1 MMFKKLVLFRIH
13 ALLLFVFIVNLTP
26 LACFLKACKQL
37 SVHMCAHNHEY
48 QSPAHVV
55 FNDHCF
61 VYSIYFRLEV
71 KSSILLT
78 CTTFSFLST
87 DHMKMNVEFT
97 IKLGT
102 YNYH

>member
-48 QSPAHVV
+48 QSPAQFSMTTALCIV
-55 FNDHCF
+55 F
-61 VYSIYFRLEV
+61 
-71 KSSILLT
+71 ILGL
-78 CTTFSFLST
+78 
-87 DHMKMNVEFT
+87 K
-97 IKLGT
+97 
-102 YNYH
+102 

>member
-1 MMFKKLVLFRIH
+1 MRSQSWV
-13 ALLLFVFIVNLTP
+13 
-26 LACFLKACKQL
+26 
-37 SVHMCAHNHEY
+37 SVPGTA
-48 QSPAHVV
+48 
-55 FNDHCF
+55 FNDHYF

-87 DHMKMNVEFT
+87 DPMKMNVEFT

-102 YNYH
+102 